1 MVLQKSLNVRQ
12 YSLAQILWLHLL
24 PGLLIA
30 FVFSAIAAV
39 MSRFSLPAS
48 LALLI
53 TWLVAGMP
61 IELGILLHQGWQQ
74 NGHLSLKGIVL
85 YRESL
90 PHRQYLWLV
99 PVLLVWTTI
108 ISTIFVPLS
117 ESLRQALFWWWPDW
131 LILSNFVQKMDQYSD
146 SALWTIVA
154 LSFLL
159 NIAIPVMEEIYFR
172 GFLLPKM
179 IRWDKW
185 APLISV
191 ILFSLYHFWLP
202 WENPARII
210 TLLPVVYAVQWKR
223 NMYLS
228 IMVHCLL
235 NTIGSIGLL
244 VLVLNH

>member
-1 MVLQKSLNVRQ
+1 MLRGNMVTNMVLQKSLNVRQ

-131 LILSNFVQKMDQYSD
+131 LILSNFVQSGKTQRGSLHYCRLFTQCNGNVTCIWASWFTVC
-146 SALWTIVA
+146 SI
-154 LSFLL
+154 LL
-159 NIAIPVMEEIYFR
+159 VQLVCWYLFWIISCSCINNI
-172 GFLLPKM
+172 
-179 IRWDKW
+179 W
-185 APLISV
+185 
-191 ILFSLYHFWLP
+191 
-202 WENPARII
+202 
-210 TLLPVVYAVQWKR
+210 
-223 NMYLS
+223 
-228 IMVHCLL
+228 
-235 NTIGSIGLL
+235 GLL
-244 VLVLNH
+244 KAVSNHSGPGVRLAR